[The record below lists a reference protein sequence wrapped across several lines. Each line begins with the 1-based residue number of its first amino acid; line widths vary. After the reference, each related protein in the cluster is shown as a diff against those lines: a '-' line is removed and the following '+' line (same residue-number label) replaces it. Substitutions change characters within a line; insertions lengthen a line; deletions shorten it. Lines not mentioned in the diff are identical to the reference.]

1 MLQRY
6 SVVFVICIISPMTR
20 YSNTF
25 DNNSTTSVFFNE
37 ASATD
42 ALESKKSPAGTA
54 SLFPITKFNE
64 PTPVYMIDLAKHIS
78 NVINDVVNSLGMK
91 PPKKTD

>member
-1 MLQRY
+1 MLQRC
-6 SVVFVICIISPMTR
+6 SVVFVICIISPVPR
-20 YSNTF
+20 CSKAF

-42 ALESKKSPAGTA
+42 ALESKKSPAGTT

-64 PTPVYMIDLAKHIS
+64 PTPVYMKNLAKHIS
-78 NVINDVVNSLGMK
+78 SVTNDVVNTLGTK
-91 PPKKTD
+91 PPKKSD